1 MDQEQTRRNVLRA
14 AMAVPFAAVR
24 GTAANSAVTVGL
36 IGSGGRGTFDAGW
49 LVQNSDARL
58 VALCDIF
65 DDRIEQAKKKIPVAN
80 PKVYKNYH
88 DLLASDVDAVIIA
101 TPVFLHPEHFEAAV
115 KAGKNIYIEK
125 PAGLDVAGCKRVI
138 KAADSAD
145 RKLNI
150 TFGFQQRYGPCYR
163 KAKAMV
169 DGGGLG
175 QMRMGH
181 AHWIKGAITGNEKV
195 LPRPSNDE
203 EKIRQWHVWRDT
215 FGDIL
220 VETYVHGIDVL
231 NWFLGGHPDK
241 ALGVGGR
248 LVEKRGDI
256 MDHCDVT
263 FSYPDGVKGILTGTQ
278 FTPTAFR
285 DVKETFYGSKSV
297 VDTAREYWTHYRGK
311 DDTLTEKEPR
321 EITAVALDEWV
332 KRIKEK
338 TPENT
343 AIRAAEST
351 MTAIMATM
359 AIDRKHEVTWE
370 EMLKS

>member
-1 MDQEQTRRNVLRA
+1 MQNEQTRRALLQA
-14 AMAVPFAAVR
+14 AMAVPFSAVR
-24 GTAANSAVTVGL
+24 GSAANGAVTVGL

-49 LVQNSDARL
+49 LVQNPDLRL

-65 DDRIEQAKKKIPVAN
+65 DDRIEKAKAKIPVAN

-138 KAADSAD
+138 QVADSAD

-163 KAKAMV
+163 KAKALA
-169 DGGGLG
+169 DSGALG
-175 QMRMGH
+175 PIRMGH
-181 AHWIKGAITGNEKV
+181 AHWIKGAITGNEAV
-195 LPRPSNDE
+195 TPRPTNE
-203 EKIRQWHVWRDT
+203 EDKIRHWTQWRDT

-231 NWFLGGHPDK
+231 NWFLGGH
-241 ALGVGGR
+241 AERAYGIGGR

-263 FSYPDGVKGILTGTQ
+263 LTYPGGAKGILTGSQ
-278 FTPTAFR
+278 FTPTSYR
-285 DVKETFYGSKSV
+285 DVQETFFGSKSV
-297 VDTAREYWTHYRGK
+297 IETAREYWKHYRGK
-311 DDTLTEKEPR
+311 NDVLEEKEPR
-321 EITAVALDEWV
+321 EITAVGLDEFV
-332 KRIKEK
+332 KRIKEGK
-338 TPENT
+338 PENT

-351 MTAIMATM
+351 LTAIMATM
-359 AIDRKHEVTWE
+359 AIDRKREVSWTE
-370 EMLKS
+370 LMAS